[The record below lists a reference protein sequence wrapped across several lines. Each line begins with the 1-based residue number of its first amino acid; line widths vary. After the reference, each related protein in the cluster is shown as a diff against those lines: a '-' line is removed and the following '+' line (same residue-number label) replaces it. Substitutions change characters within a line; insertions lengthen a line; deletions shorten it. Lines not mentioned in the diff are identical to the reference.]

1 MASYTQINRK
11 IRRLQEQIDDA
22 NKKCNSTRIRLS
34 EEMAANAARLRNE
47 FAQEIQRQ
55 QQITQRE
62 YSQKLQN
69 LQEEILA
76 AQRKK
81 LKEIEEE
88 TDKYIREQKKLISQV
103 EEIQAETINELEK
116 LKKQTNEEK
125 DFEERSAREAY
136 EEMLNSK
143 AIADQGPHT
152 FFHPNQ
158 FEIITQQTEKIQN
171 EIESQMYQSAL
182 ADANATS
189 MQYNVLSVKTENNL
203 NEWCRSF
210 YQFSMILSSL
220 NEEIDSFLEAE
231 NGDGDFSEEE
241 CDFWSKGRFSQLKR
255 EIDAATQ
262 MVKEITRKG
271 IIEYLK
277 AVEHPDKNEIYSA
290 VNKAKH
296 WQTRLLAILGC
307 IRCERSLSHERF
319 DVGEIVATYLSED
332 GYSISVHKFKTPTEN
347 DAKQKWYV
355 MPKNEN
361 PFETFEIVAGF
372 EKLND
377 MIHINF
383 VPVRK
388 NGIVEENMCVIYIEL
403 STIQSDKFEE
413 QYLNG
418 LKNKIEQYF
427 QANQISMSIEIQA
440 FLSDV
445 AAHKMANDVK
455 TIVETKEK
463 MKKGT
468 PEPDEQIRLMEKK
481 YYI

>member
-1 MASYTQINRK
+1 
-11 IRRLQEQIDDA
+11 
-22 NKKCNSTRIRLS
+22 
-34 EEMAANAARLRNE
+34 
-47 FAQEIQRQ
+47 
-55 QQITQRE
+55 
-62 YSQKLQN
+62 
-69 LQEEILA
+69 
-76 AQRKK
+76 
-81 LKEIEEE
+81 
-88 TDKYIREQKKLISQV
+88 
-103 EEIQAETINELEK
+103 
-116 LKKQTNEEK
+116 
-125 DFEERSAREAY
+125 
-136 EEMLNSK
+136 
-143 AIADQGPHT
+143 
-152 FFHPNQ
+152 
-158 FEIITQQTEKIQN
+158 
-171 EIESQMYQSAL
+171 
-182 ADANATS
+182 
-189 MQYNVLSVKTENNL
+189 
-203 NEWCRSF
+203 
-210 YQFSMILSSL
+210 
-220 NEEIDSFLEAE
+220 
-231 NGDGDFSEEE
+231 
-241 CDFWSKGRFSQLKR
+241 
-255 EIDAATQ
+255 